1 MSNPN
6 LAGFT
11 DISNG
16 SLSVEFTFFSKE
28 ITGLSSGG
36 WTTTSLQKL
45 EAYLAANP
53 IAAAF
58 AGLTSVQS
66 QLAPVQSYLS
76 PNTLGVQ
83 FNLLWQSIA
92 PTQVNT
98 IKKQIVTTAQTNGMT
113 VSNVN
118 VTYPASGTLWGQA
131 GVQQVFPP
139 PESGPKEFGVVN
151 MMFDLPG
158 WDVTFDSAALGHTQ
172 QPAWDVSFDVDIEI
186 TTEVPIRPMS
196 LNFTAVAEA
205 SNAQMNTDNLAAEI
219 LGDADS
225 ILSWLTSGFDS
236 GWDAPVPNIF
246 NTVEGDVD
254 STSQGV
260 NVAGLNT
267 LAQSLNGTGN
277 KLVGVGFTECAF
289 SIAGTPPGLTLTLT
303 HPRDPAPALRNAN
316 DLQGTLFIPPSL
328 AASESEVKP
337 GATIAL
343 LGSNFPVDT
352 MTQLTVE
359 WPNTSTGIPAGAS
372 VKYRLVGNEASEQ
385 TLPVSQPSPLGGMYS
400 FTALPLTA
408 NTKYEF
414 MAQCADVLTWSHWST
429 EWLLISTSTTNVVN
443 VVLASSP
450 DGPGLTIGSAGLP
463 QTAAPWAYSV
473 QIPTGTAAGT
483 YYLLAENAGEII
495 ASTPIVVAS
504 SLQPILQM
512 VDTSTTPPTIVTS
525 PLLAGGAVFTVR
537 GEDFL
542 PGSAVTVE
550 LNGVA
555 VGTPTAPPSGDFELA
570 ITLPGNENTGSNL
583 FDVTAT
589 GAGGQSASLPPFST
603 IGPSK

>member
-11 DISNG
+11 NISNG
-16 SLSVEFTFFSKE
+16 SLSVEFTYFGKV
-28 ITGLSSGG
+28 IPGLSTGG
-36 WTTTSLQKL
+36 WTTTSIQKFQS
-45 EAYLAANP
+45 YLAANP
-53 IAAAF
+53 F
-58 AGLTSVQS
+58 LAGLAGLSNLQS
-66 QLAPVQSYLS
+66 QLAPLQPYLS
-76 PNTLGVQ
+76 PNPLGVQ
-83 FNLLWQSIA
+83 FNVLWQSIA
-92 PTQVNT
+92 PQQVDNL
-98 IKKQIVTTAQTNGMT
+98 KKQIVAEAQTT
-113 VSNVN
+113 YDQTLSNVN
-118 VTYPASGTLWGQA
+118 VNYPTSGTLWGQT

-151 MMFDLPG
+151 LMYDLPG
-158 WDVTFDSAALGHTQ
+158 WDFAFDTPALGHTQ

-205 SNAQMNTDNLAAEI
+205 SNAQLNTDNSAASI
-219 LGDADS
+219 LGGFDS
-225 ILSWLTSGFDS
+225 VLSWLTQGLGSWG
-236 GWDAPVPNIF
+236 VPNIF
-246 NTVEGDVD
+246 DKVQGNVEN
-254 STSQGV
+254 TSQAV

-267 LAQSLNGTGN
+267 LAQTLNGTGTQ
-277 KLVGVGFTECAF
+277 LVTVGFTECAI
-289 SIAGTPPGLTLTLT
+289 SIAGSPPGLTLTLT

-463 QTAAPWAYSV
+463 QIAAPWAYSV